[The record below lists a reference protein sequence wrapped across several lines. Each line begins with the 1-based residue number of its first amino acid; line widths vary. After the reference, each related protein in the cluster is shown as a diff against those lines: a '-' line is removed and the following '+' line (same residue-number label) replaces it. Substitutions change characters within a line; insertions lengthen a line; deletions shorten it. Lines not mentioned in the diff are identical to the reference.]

1 MPDAS
6 ALMGSAPIPRLIL
19 RFALPATL
27 GVLANALYN
36 IVDRVFIGHYVGA
49 EGLAAISVVF
59 PIILLVVAFSAL
71 IGVGTA
77 SQISRDLG
85 AQDQKRAEIAL
96 GNGVTASVFFL
107 ALTAPL
113 LLFNIP
119 AIVRLCGATERIAP
133 LTETYLKITGPAIPV
148 QFLSMVLIAAMRAE
162 GHPRHAMWAM
172 VLGSLF
178 NVALDWWFIA
188 GLGMG
193 VAGAAWGTA
202 GAQIFAFLWLLAF
215 YARRRGALRL
225 SPDRFRPRWR
235 VLAET
240 CAVGVSPFLIN
251 IFFSVMLVA
260 FNLLLGQYGGE
271 MAISAM
277 GIFFGLDSLLF
288 MPVTGIGEGAM
299 PIIGYNYG
307 ARRWDRLRETV
318 KIALLFSV
326 GYYILS
332 EAAAMLW
339 AEELA
344 SLFTDGDAELIALAA
359 RCMRIGYAALPFS
372 AAAIIVGYTLEALGR
387 ARASFCFNLIR
398 QLVGIALIVIL
409 PRFLGVDGVW
419 ITFPAI
425 DLVGGLAAML
435 LLRREVRNLRRT
447 ENSEARIKASAAR
460 APAP

>member
-6 ALMGSAPIPRLIL
+6 ALMGSAPILRLIL
-19 RFALPATL
+19 RFALPATV

-49 EGLAAISVVF
+49 EGLAAVSVVF
-59 PIILLVVAFSAL
+59 PVILLVVAFSAL

-85 AQDQKRAEIAL
+85 AQDQERAEIAL
-96 GNGVTASVFFL
+96 GNGVTAAAFFL
-107 ALTAPL
+107 ALTVPPL
-113 LLFNIP
+113 LIWLP
-119 AIVRLCGATERIAP
+119 EVVRLCGATERITP
-133 LTETYLKITGPAIPV
+133 LAENYLKITGPAIPF
-148 QFLSMVLIAAMRAE
+148 QFFGMILAAAMRAE
-162 GHPRHAMWAM
+162 GHPRHVMWSM
-172 VLGSLF
+172 VLGSLL

-193 VAGAAWGTA
+193 MAGAAWGTA
-202 GAQIFAFLWLLAF
+202 GAQLFAFLWLLAF

-225 SPDRFRPRWR
+225 PLDRFRPRR
-235 VLAET
+235 AVMAEM
-240 CAVGVSPFLIN
+240 CAVGLSPFLIN
-251 IFFSVMLVA
+251 VFFSIMQTA
-260 FNLLLGQYGGE
+260 YNLLLGKYGGE
-271 MAISAM
+271 TAISAM

-307 ARRWDRLRETV
+307 ARRYDRLRETV
-318 KIALLFSV
+318 KIALRLSI

-332 EAAAMLW
+332 EATAMLW
-339 AEELA
+339 AEKLV
-344 SLFTDGDAELIALAA
+344 SFFTDDNPALIVLAA
-359 RCMRIGYAALPFS
+359 RCIRIGYAALPFS

-387 ARASFCFNLIR
+387 ARTSFCFNLIR

-419 ITFPAI
+419 IIFPAI

>member
-1 MPDAS
+1 
-6 ALMGSAPIPRLIL
+6 MGSAPILRLIL
-19 RFALPATL
+19 RFALPATV

-49 EGLAAISVVF
+49 EGLAAVSVVF
-59 PIILLVVAFSAL
+59 PVILLVVAFSAL

-85 AQDQKRAEIAL
+85 AQDQERAEIAL
-96 GNGVTASVFFL
+96 GNGVTAAAFFL
-107 ALTAPL
+107 ALTVPPL
-113 LLFNIP
+113 LIWLP
-119 AIVRLCGATERIAP
+119 EVVRLCGATERITP
-133 LTETYLKITGPAIPV
+133 LAENYLKITGPAFPF
-148 QFLSMVLIAAMRAE
+148 QFFGMILAAAMRAE
-162 GHPRHAMWAM
+162 GHPRHVMWSM
-172 VLGSLF
+172 VLGSLL

-193 VAGAAWGTA
+193 MAGAAWGTA
-202 GAQIFAFLWLLAF
+202 GAQLFAFLWLLAF

-225 SPDRFRPRWR
+225 PLDRFRPRR
-235 VLAET
+235 AVMAEM
-240 CAVGVSPFLIN
+240 CAVGLSPFLIN
-251 IFFSVMLVA
+251 VFFSIMQTA
-260 FNLLLGQYGGE
+260 YNLLLGKYGGE
-271 MAISAM
+271 TAISAM

-307 ARRWDRLRETV
+307 ARRYDRLRETV
-318 KIALLFSV
+318 KIALRLSI

-332 EAAAMLW
+332 EATAMLW
-339 AEELA
+339 AEKLV
-344 SLFTDGDAELIALAA
+344 SFFTDDNPALIVLAA
-359 RCMRIGYAALPFS
+359 RCIRIGYAALPFS

-387 ARASFCFNLIR
+387 ARTSFCFNLIR

-419 ITFPAI
+419 IIFPAI

>member
-6 ALMGSAPIPRLIL
+6 SLMGSAPIPRLIL

-85 AQDQKRAEIAL
+85 AQDQERAEIAL

-113 LLFNIP
+113 LLSNIP

-178 NVALDWWFIA
+178 NVALGWWFIA

-193 VAGAAWGTA
+193 VAGAA
-202 GAQIFAFLWLLAF
+202 
-215 YARRRGALRL
+215 
-225 SPDRFRPRWR
+225 
-235 VLAET
+235 
-240 CAVGVSPFLIN
+240 
-251 IFFSVMLVA
+251 
-260 FNLLLGQYGGE
+260 
-271 MAISAM
+271 
-277 GIFFGLDSLLF
+277 
-288 MPVTGIGEGAM
+288 
-299 PIIGYNYG
+299 
-307 ARRWDRLRETV
+307 
-318 KIALLFSV
+318 
-326 GYYILS
+326 
-332 EAAAMLW
+332 
-339 AEELA
+339 
-344 SLFTDGDAELIALAA
+344 
-359 RCMRIGYAALPFS
+359 
-372 AAAIIVGYTLEALGR
+372 
-387 ARASFCFNLIR
+387 
-398 QLVGIALIVIL
+398 
-409 PRFLGVDGVW
+409 
-419 ITFPAI
+419 
-425 DLVGGLAAML
+425 
-435 LLRREVRNLRRT
+435 
-447 ENSEARIKASAAR
+447 
-460 APAP
+460 

>member
-235 VLAET
+235 ALAET

-299 PIIGYNYG
+299 PIIGYN
-307 ARRWDRLRETV
+307 
-318 KIALLFSV
+318 
-326 GYYILS
+326 
-332 EAAAMLW
+332 
-339 AEELA
+339 
-344 SLFTDGDAELIALAA
+344 
-359 RCMRIGYAALPFS
+359 
-372 AAAIIVGYTLEALGR
+372 
-387 ARASFCFNLIR
+387 
-398 QLVGIALIVIL
+398 
-409 PRFLGVDGVW
+409 
-419 ITFPAI
+419 
-425 DLVGGLAAML
+425 
-435 LLRREVRNLRRT
+435 
-447 ENSEARIKASAAR
+447 
-460 APAP
+460 

>member
-1 MPDAS
+1 MGDAS
-6 ALMGSAPIPRLIL
+6 TLMGSAPIPRLIL
-19 RFALPATL
+19 HFALPATV

-36 IVDRVFIGHYVGA
+36 IVDRVFIGHYAGA
-49 EGLAAISVVF
+49 NGLAALSVVF

-85 AQDQKRAEIAL
+85 AENRERAEIAF
-96 GNGVTASVFFL
+96 GNGIVASLVFL
-107 ALTAPL
+107 AATMPPL
-113 LLFNIP
+113 LLNIP

-148 QFLSMVLIAAMRAE
+148 QFLGMVLMSAMRAE

-172 VLGSLF
+172 VLSSLL

-202 GAQIFAFLWLLAF
+202 GAQFFAFLWLLAF
-215 YARRRGALRL
+215 YVLRRGALRL
-225 SPDRFRPRWR
+225 SPDRLRPRAQ

-240 CAVGVSPFLIN
+240 CAIGLSPFLIN
-251 IFFSVMLVA
+251 VFFSVMLVA
-260 FNLLLGQYGGE
+260 FNLLLRRYGGE
-271 MAISAM
+271 RAISAM

-307 ARRWDRLRETV
+307 ARRWDRLRSTV
-318 KIALLFSV
+318 KIALAFSV

-332 EAAAMLW
+332 EAAAMIW
-339 AEELA
+339 AEQLA
-344 SLFTDGDAELIALAA
+344 SFFTDGDAELIALAA
-359 RCMRIGYAALPFS
+359 RCMRIGYAALPFG
-372 AAAIIVGYTLEALGR
+372 AAAVIVGYALQALGR
-387 ARASFCFNLIR
+387 ARTSFYFNMVR
-398 QLVGIALIVIL
+398 QLVAIALLVVL

-425 DLVGGLAAML
+425 DVVGGLTAML
-435 LLRREVRNLRRT
+435 LLRREARKLRHV
-447 ENSEARIKASAAR
+447 EIGVEKNVHPIE
-460 APAP
+460 